1 MNAEVTSK
9 LPPRK
14 GSLSLLD
21 AVIVILTSCSI
32 LIFVF
37 TIGAKFLGQATF
49 DKLPDFIKDSY
60 SAIWSA
66 GVVAGGALVGSVVDA
81 LSKEP
86 STKANFIVY
95 ILGTTILIMSLIVGI
110 VELSRNIE
118 GPQFLVPMGATAID
132 LHRDSTQPIE
142 FYLQNRLG
150 FGNQVRISGTYS
162 IKEGQLTGNVTNSE
176 IDPVYGVAPGAPVAA
191 IKLNSLSVHVCY
203 LAVRNGAPTYTQ
215 APAFPT
221 SSNSQGIATT
231 MNIGSPYKIPN
242 FAFTISTRN
251 LDYIAPPYLC
261 AFIDGELNSHMTYY

>member
-1 MNAEVTSK
+1 MNAEATSK
-9 LPPRK
+9 SPPRK

-95 ILGTTILIMSLIVGI
+95 ILGTTILIMGLIVGI

-162 IKEGQLTGNVTNSE
+162 LKGGQLTGNVTNSE
-176 IDPVYGVAPGAPVAA
+176 IDPVNGVAPGAPVAA

-231 MNIGSPYKIPN
+231 MNIGSPYRIPN
-242 FAFTISTRN
+242 FAFSISTRN

-261 AFIDGELNSHMTYY
+261 AFIDGELNSHMTHY